1 MKQMTR
7 DLPRML
13 LVSEVAFSEESK
25 GASRTL
31 LNLFENYSANQ
42 LALFSPRQS
51 ASSASLL
58 GQHSFS
64 FPEGY
69 LPPLYGRYAPI
80 GKFLNPLINSTNLQL
95 LEWLPIPQKEK
106 LEAFSP
112 EVILICPISP
122 SCLLMGQK
130 LYKHFGIPF
139 LIYFMDDWMAT
150 DHPQWLSSSVQ
161 TLTYQLLSDAAGWL
175 MISEP
180 LQETLSKRYQLEPKQ
195 SMVVHNPVD
204 LSGKKP
210 PDEEIPNSGTF
221 RIVYAGSIWPM
232 HYDAV
237 AAIAEAVFQLR
248 RDGKDIELIL
258 HTDQYFWNTYEDK
271 WQNWEVTNGLSIPYQ
286 ELDSYLKRANLLLV
300 ASSFLPEQ
308 SFMTSSSVQTKITDY
323 MAAGRPILSCGPDYS
338 ACNKFIKKW
347 DCGLV
352 CETNQVPIIK
362 EFLVEQMNN
371 SYANQRFAKTA
382 FQVLQNNFEKY
393 KVTQQLYQFIE
404 TISKTPIGTE
414 SKKQLAL

>member
-1 MKQMTR
+1 MTR
-7 DLPRML
+7 DRPRIL
-13 LVSEVAFSEESK
+13 LVSEVVFSEESK

-31 LNLFENYSANQ
+31 LNLFENYPANQ
-42 LALFSPRQS
+42 LALFSPMQF
-51 ASSASLL
+51 ASSASVLE
-58 GQHSFS
+58 QESFY
-64 FPEGY
+64 FPERY

-130 LYKHFGIPF
+130 LYKHFRVPF

-150 DHPQWLSSSVQ
+150 DHPQWLSGSVQ

-180 LQETLSKRYQLEPKQ
+180 LQETLSKRYHLEPKQ

-210 PDEEIPNSGTF
+210 PDGEIPCTGTF

-237 AAIAEAVFQLR
+237 AAIAQAVFQLR

-258 HTDQYFWNTYEDK
+258 HTDRYFWNTYEDK
-271 WQNWEVTNGLSIPYQ
+271 WQGWEVTNGLSIPYQ
-286 ELDSYLKRANLLLV
+286 ELDSYLKRGDLLLV

-352 CETNQVPIIK
+352 CETNKVPLIK
-362 EFLVEQMNN
+362 DFLVEQMNN
-371 SYANQRFAKTA
+371 SYANQRFAKTG
-382 FQVLQNNFEKY
+382 FEVLQNNFEKN
-393 KVTQQLYQFIE
+393 KVTHQLYQFIE
-404 TISKTPIGTE
+404 SISQIPIQTE
-414 SKKQLAL
+414 AKKQLAL

>member
-1 MKQMTR
+1 
-7 DLPRML
+7 ML

-362 EFLVEQMNN
+362 DFLVEQMNN

>member
-31 LNLFENYSANQ
+31 LNLFENYPANQ
-42 LALFSPRQS
+42 LALFSPMQS

-161 TLTYQLLSDAAGWL
+161 TLTYQLLREAAGWL

-210 PDEEIPNSGTF
+210 PDEEIPNTGTF

-338 ACNKFIKKW
+338 ACNKFIKKC

-362 EFLVEQMNN
+362 DFLVEQMNN

-382 FQVLQNNFEKY
+382 FEVLQNNFEKY

-404 TISKTPIGTE
+404 TISKTSIGTE

>member
-1 MKQMTR
+1 
-7 DLPRML
+7 
-13 LVSEVAFSEESK
+13 
-25 GASRTL
+25 
-31 LNLFENYSANQ
+31 
-42 LALFSPRQS
+42 
-51 ASSASLL
+51 
-58 GQHSFS
+58 
-64 FPEGY
+64 
-69 LPPLYGRYAPI
+69 
-80 GKFLNPLINSTNLQL
+80 
-95 LEWLPIPQKEK
+95 
-106 LEAFSP
+106 
-112 EVILICPISP
+112 
-122 SCLLMGQK
+122 
-130 LYKHFGIPF
+130 
-139 LIYFMDDWMAT
+139 MDDWMAT
-150 DHPQWLSSSVQ
+150 DHPQWLSGSVQ

-210 PDEEIPNSGTF
+210 PDEEIPNTGTF

-347 DCGLV
+347 KCGLV
-352 CETNQVPIIK
+352 CETNQPPTIK
-362 EFLVEQMNN
+362 DFLVEQMNN

-382 FQVLQNNFEKY
+382 FEVLQNNFEKN
-393 KVTQQLYQFIE
+393 KVNQKLYQFIE
-404 TISKTPIGTE
+404 TISQIPIQTE
-414 SKKQLAL
+414 AKKQLAL

>member
-362 EFLVEQMNN
+362 DFLVEQMNN